1 MTSADDTFHDART
14 DSLDTAPASCL
25 NEDVTYSQGD
35 ADLGTMAGSSQTD
48 TLDRKEREQELAQR
62 DRLFNVVIA
71 IVIVSLLIGLGIIIA
86 YMCIVGG
93 KVDYRVMV
101 TWYGGVAAQ
110 TIGVLAVMVRSLFPK
125 EIHRTPPKR

>member
-1 MTSADDTFHDART
+1 MTSEDDTFHDART

-71 IVIVSLLIGLGIIIA
+71 LSL
-86 YMCIVGG
+86 
-93 KVDYRVMV
+93 
-101 TWYGGVAAQ
+101 
-110 TIGVLAVMVRSLFPK
+110 
-125 EIHRTPPKR
+125 IHI